1 MNSIH
6 SESPDKEGEFNSEV
20 PEDNV
25 HGETVK
31 TNGFHGY
38 SVNGHKNTGVFEW
51 VKSILA
57 PKNEDALRKTLEEY
71 VEEDV
76 GEQETPSIA
85 RHEKRLIA
93 NILKLRD
100 LRASD
105 VMVPRADIIAIDT
118 KSSAEEIIK
127 LLKEHPH
134 SRFPVY
140 NEDLDNILGS
150 VHIKDLFALFSELND
165 FNLDSIVRDLPIVS
179 PSIPVL
185 DLLLE
190 MRETRRHMAVVIDEF
205 GGIDGLLTIGDL
217 IETIVG
223 EFYDEHDIDLT
234 PEIKLLS
241 DGSVVADARVD
252 IDEFEKKFGD
262 LLSDEEKEEIDTLG
276 GLVFMIARRVPA
288 RGEVLRHDSGMVFE
302 IIDADPRRVSKMR
315 IRNIPSRN

>member
-6 SESPDKEGEFNSEV
+6 SESPDKEGKLNSEV

-25 HGETVK
+25 DGVTVK

-76 GEQETPSIA
+76 GGQETPSIA

-150 VHIKDLFALFSELND
+150 VHIKDLFTLFSELND